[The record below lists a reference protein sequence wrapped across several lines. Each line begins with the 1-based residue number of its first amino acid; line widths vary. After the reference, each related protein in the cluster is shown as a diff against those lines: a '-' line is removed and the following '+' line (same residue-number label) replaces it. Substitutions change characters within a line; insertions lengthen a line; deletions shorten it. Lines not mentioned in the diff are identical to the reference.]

1 MDNAALWG
9 RALGYCEWKYLNMTV
24 QLPGVWVLR
33 GCCFHVVFS
42 KPGPPPVRK
51 APLQLGSKLQR
62 SFWEA
67 AGGSIIVLSL
77 PSSGR
82 KREGR
87 HASLIGPLGTYR
99 AASEKHQRMT
109 VTIKVVSSHSLSK
122 PVLLPGKTK
131 THTHK
136 KKTCFLF
143 HLLQIM
149 CFGDCL
155 QLALLIYFIIM
166 KMIGAHHLKIN
177 TLLKSLVKTVT
188 NDPEFTT
195 RNSQCGYGDKS
206 LRRLPGCPRAESSGL
221 PALQGWG

>member
-87 HASLIGPLGTYR
+87 DASLIGPEGTYR

-136 KKTCFLF
+136 KKN
-143 HLLQIM
+143 LLPVSPPANHV
-149 CFGDCL
+149 L
-155 QLALLIYFIIM
+155 W
-166 KMIGAHHLKIN
+166 
-177 TLLKSLVKTVT
+177 
-188 NDPEFTT
+188 
-195 RNSQCGYGDKS
+195 
-206 LRRLPGCPRAESSGL
+206 GL
-221 PALQGWG
+221 PAISSFNLFHYHENDRCTSFKN